1 MATVEHCL
9 CCFEALVA
17 YHERRK
23 PMSLSEIEKSWAE
36 YINNTIDD
44 DDDDK
49 EATAVSSS
57 KAPQI
62 PALRMLVE
70 ATLPSSSS
78 SSSSTSLATTS
89 SSNSSSNSNTTF
101 QSGISTPA
109 TSIASSASPAPPSAP
124 APVYESPL
132 FVTWNVVHHDSS
144 SDDDDDDDNDDNV
157 SLRGCIGTFESQP
170 LSSGLPSYA
179 LTSALQDTRFH
190 PISRAELP
198 SLQVAVTLLTDFEPA
213 ADAMD
218 WELGKHGLRIS
229 FVYRGRRYGATYL
242 PDVAPEQG
250 WTKEETVVSL
260 MRKAG
265 WEGNKARWREVELRV
280 VRYQGKK
287 EKLKY
292 EEYKAW
298 RDWVDEKRA
307 AAAAE

>member
-23 PMSLSEIEKSWAE
+23 PMSLSEIEKSWVK
-36 YINNTIDD
+36 YINTVDENNGDGDD
-44 DDDDK
+44 DDQ
-49 EATAVSSS
+49 EAYISS
-57 KAPQI
+57 KPPQI
-62 PALRMLVE
+62 PALRRLAA
-70 ATLPSSSS
+70 ATLPSSTT
-78 SSSSTSLATTS
+78 SSSTSLATSSSSTSASTS
-89 SSNSSSNSNTTF
+89 SSNTTL

-109 TSIASSASPAPPSAP
+109 TSIASSASPTPPSP
-124 APVYESPL
+124 AYESPL
-132 FVTWNVVHHDSS
+132 FVTWNVVRD
-144 SDDDDDDDNDDNV
+144 SDDDDV

-265 WEGNKARWREVELRV
+265 WEGSKSRWREVELRV

-287 EKLKY
+287 EKLGY

-298 RDWVDEKRA
+298 REWVDGKK
-307 AAAAE
+307 AE

>member
-9 CCFEALVA
+9 CCFEALAA

-36 YINNTIDD
+36 YINTIDD
-44 DDDDK
+44 DGDEADNK
-49 EATAVSSS
+49 EEAAPVAS
-57 KAPQI
+57 KTPQI
-62 PALRMLVE
+62 PALRRLAE
-70 ATLPSSSS
+70 ASASSSS
-78 SSSSTSLATTS
+78 SSSASLSTNSSAGSASS
-89 SSNSSSNSNTTF
+89 SSNTTL

-109 TSIASSASPAPPSAP
+109 TSVSASPAPAQ
-124 APVYESPL
+124 VHESPL
-132 FVTWNVVHHDSS
+132 FVTWNVVRRS
-144 SDDDDDDDNDDNV
+144 SDDDDDDDDDEDDDV
-157 SLRGCIGTFESQP
+157 HLRGCIGTFEAQP

-179 LTSALQDTRFH
+179 LTSALQDTRFP
-190 PISRAELP
+190 PISRAELNP

-218 WELGKHGLRIS
+218 WELGRHGLRIS

-250 WTKEETVVSL
+250 WTKEETVLSL

-265 WEGNKARWREVELRV
+265 WLGDKSRWREVELRV

-287 EKLKY
+287 EKLMY

-298 RDWVDEKRA
+298 RDWVDGKT
-307 AAAAE
+307 AE

>member
-9 CCFEALVA
+9 CCFEALAA

-36 YINNTIDD
+36 YINTIDD
-44 DDDDK
+44 EDPDNK
-49 EATAVSSS
+49 EATTVSSS

-62 PALRMLVE
+62 PALRRL
-70 ATLPSSSS
+70 AAAALPSSST
-78 SSSSTSLATTS
+78 SSSSTSLATSSSTSTS
-89 SSNSSSNSNTTF
+89 SSNTTF

-109 TSIASSASPAPPSAP
+109 TSITSSISPAPPTQ
-124 APVYESPL
+124 SPL
-132 FVTWNVVHHDSS
+132 FVTWNVVHD
-144 SDDDDDDDNDDNV
+144 SDDDV

-190 PISRAELP
+190 PISWAELP

-265 WEGNKARWREVELRV
+265 WEGNKSRWREVELRV

-287 EKLKY
+287 EKLGY

-298 RDWVDEKRA
+298 RDWVDGKRG
-307 AAAAE
+307 E

>member
-23 PMSLSEIEKSWAE
+23 PMSLSEIEKSWVE
-36 YINNTIDD
+36 YINTVDENNGDSDD
-44 DDDDK
+44 DDQ
-49 EATAVSSS
+49 EADISS
-57 KAPQI
+57 KPPQI
-62 PALRMLVE
+62 PALRRLAA
-70 ATLPSSSS
+70 ATLPSSTT
-78 SSSSTSLATTS
+78 SSSTSLATSSSSTSASTS
-89 SSNSSSNSNTTF
+89 SSNTTL

-109 TSIASSASPAPPSAP
+109 TSIASSASPAPPT
-124 APVYESPL
+124 PVYESPL
-132 FVTWNVVHHDSS
+132 FVTWNVVRD
-144 SDDDDDDDNDDNV
+144 SDDDDV
-157 SLRGCIGTFESQP
+157 SLRGCIGTFEAQP

-265 WEGNKARWREVELRV
+265 WEGSKSRWREVELRV

-287 EKLKY
+287 EKLGY

-298 RDWVDEKRA
+298 RDWVDGKK
-307 AAAAE
+307 AE

>member
-1 MATVEHCL
+1 
-9 CCFEALVA
+9 
-17 YHERRK
+17 
-23 PMSLSEIEKSWAE
+23 MSLPEIEKSWAE
-36 YINNTIDD
+36 YLNTIDD
-44 DDDDK
+44 GDDDDK
-49 EATAVSSS
+49 EATVSSS
-57 KAPQI
+57 KAPQN
-62 PALRMLVE
+62 PALRRL
-70 ATLPSSSS
+70 AASSSSS

-89 SSNSSSNSNTTF
+89 SASTSSSNSNTAL
-101 QSGISTPA
+101 QSGSGISTPA
-109 TSIASSASPAPPSAP
+109 TSVSASPAPPST
-124 APVYESPL
+124 VHESPL
-132 FVTWNVVHHDSS
+132 FVTWNVIDDEDDDG
-144 SDDDDDDDNDDNV
+144 DDDDQGV
-157 SLRGCIGTFESQP
+157 SLRGCIGTFEAQP

-190 PISRAELP
+190 PIRRDELP

-213 ADAMD
+213 NDAMD

-287 EKLKY
+287 EKLGY
-292 EEYKAW
+292 AEYKAW
-298 RDWVDEKRA
+298 RDWVDGKKE
-307 AAAAE
+307 

>member
-36 YINNTIDD
+36 YINTIEDD
-44 DDDDK
+44 DDI
-49 EATAVSSS
+49 EAPVSS

-62 PALRMLVE
+62 PALRRLAA
-70 ATLPSSSS
+70 ATFPSSST
-78 SSSSTSLATTS
+78 SSSTSLATS
-89 SSNSSSNSNTTF
+89 SSTSTSTSTSTSNTTL

-109 TSIASSASPAPPSAP
+109 TSIASSASPAPT
-124 APVYESPL
+124 PVYESPL
-132 FVTWNVVHHDSS
+132 FVTWNVVQD
-144 SDDDDDDDNDDNV
+144 SDDDDV
-157 SLRGCIGTFESQP
+157 SLRGCIGTFEAQP

-198 SLQVAVTLLTDFEPA
+198 TLQVAVTLLTDFEPA

-265 WEGNKARWREVELRV
+265 WEGNKSRWREVELRV

-287 EKLKY
+287 EKLGF
-292 EEYKAW
+292 EEYIAW
-298 RDWVDEKRA
+298 KDWVDGMRGE
-307 AAAAE
+307 

>member
-23 PMSLSEIEKSWAE
+23 PMSLSEIELSWVE
-36 YINNTIDD
+36 YINTIDENNDDRDD
-44 DDDDK
+44 DDDDDN
-49 EATAVSSS
+49 EEEVTVSS

-62 PALRMLVE
+62 PALRRLAA
-70 ATLPSSSS
+70 ATLPSSTT
-78 SSSSTSLATTS
+78 SSSTSLATSTSTSTSTS
-89 SSNSSSNSNTTF
+89 SSNTTL

-109 TSIASSASPAPPSAP
+109 TSIASSASPAPPT
-124 APVYESPL
+124 PVHESPL
-132 FVTWNVVHHDSS
+132 FVTWNVVRD
-144 SDDDDDDDNDDNV
+144 SDDDV

-198 SLQVAVTLLTDFEPA
+198 SLQVAVTLLTDFETT

-242 PDVAPEQG
+242 PDVAGEQG

-265 WEGNKARWREVELRV
+265 WEGNKSRWREVELRV
-280 VRYQGKK
+280 VRYQGRK
-287 EKLKY
+287 ETLGY

-298 RDWVDEKRA
+298 RDWVDGKRA
-307 AAAAE
+307 E

>member
-23 PMSLSEIEKSWAE
+23 PMSLSEIEKSWVE
-36 YINNTIDD
+36 YINTVDENNGDGDD
-44 DDDDK
+44 DDQ
-49 EATAVSSS
+49 EANVSS

-62 PALRMLVE
+62 PALRRLAA
-70 ATLPSSSS
+70 ATLPSSTT
-78 SSSSTSLATTS
+78 SSSTSLATSSSSTSASTS
-89 SSNSSSNSNTTF
+89 SSNTTL

-109 TSIASSASPAPPSAP
+109 TSIASSASPTPPT
-124 APVYESPL
+124 PVYESPL
-132 FVTWNVVHHDSS
+132 FVTWNVVRD
-144 SDDDDDDDNDDNV
+144 SDDDDV

-265 WEGNKARWREVELRV
+265 WEGNKSRWRDVELRV

-287 EKLKY
+287 EKLEY

-298 RDWVDEKRA
+298 RDWVDGKK
-307 AAAAE
+307 AE

>member
-36 YINNTIDD
+36 YINTIDDDDDD

-49 EATAVSSS
+49 EAPVSS

-62 PALRMLVE
+62 PALRRLAA
-70 ATLPSSSS
+70 ATLPSSST
-78 SSSSTSLATTS
+78 SSSTSLATSISTSSTS
-89 SSNSSSNSNTTF
+89 SSNTTL

-109 TSIASSASPAPPSAP
+109 TSIASSASPAPPT
-124 APVYESPL
+124 PVYESPL
-132 FVTWNVVHHDSS
+132 FVTWNVVVQD
-144 SDDDDDDDNDDNV
+144 SDDDDDV
-157 SLRGCIGTFESQP
+157 SLRGCIGTFEAQP

-190 PISRAELP
+190 PIGRAELP
-198 SLQVAVTLLTDFEPA
+198 TLQVAVTLLTDFEPA

-265 WEGNKARWREVELRV
+265 WEGNKSRWREVELRV

-287 EKLKY
+287 EKLGF
-292 EEYKAW
+292 EEYIAW
-298 RDWVDEKRA
+298 RDWVDGMRGE
-307 AAAAE
+307 

>member
-9 CCFEALVA
+9 CCFEALAA

-36 YINNTIDD
+36 YINTIDD
-44 DDDDK
+44 DDNDNDQE
-49 EATAVSSS
+49 EAATVASS
-57 KAPQI
+57 KTPQI
-62 PALRMLVE
+62 PALRRLAE
-70 ATLPSSSS
+70 ASLPSSSSS
-78 SSSSTSLATTS
+78 SSSSTSLAT
-89 SSNSSSNSNTTF
+89 NSSASTSTSNTTL

-109 TSIASSASPAPPSAP
+109 TSVASASASVSPPP

-132 FVTWNVVHHDSS
+132 FVTWNVVHRG
-144 SDDDDDDDNDDNV
+144 SDDDDDEDDDV
-157 SLRGCIGTFESQP
+157 SLRGCIGTFEPQP

-190 PISRAELP
+190 PISRAELNP

-265 WEGNKARWREVELRV
+265 WEGNKSRWKEVELRV

-287 EKLKY
+287 EKLGY

-298 RDWVDEKRA
+298 RDWVGGKG
-307 AAAAE
+307 AE